1 MTTISP
7 VLWLVQY
14 GNPIEFI
21 VLQKCS
27 DLAHHIALGQW
38 TTNFGKGIEG
48 FPQQTTVNSCG
59 ILMLMYALSLSSEA
73 PFWFIERDM
82 AHIRKWWC
90 ISLMERFQID
100 GHGQRFA
107 YWTNEARA
115 LLQGSLQPIYRVPKV
130 RKREHELPTCV
141 HSEILNEVVLQEG
154 DKAYLTLALVCTTF
168 RDTVS
173 TNAFRRRAHFQWLD
187 SVATW
192 SRFSASYKKE
202 FYTMYTVDTSCE
214 CGMFYKN
221 CTPGKH
227 LTLDGLD
234 SRICWNKE
242 KG

>member
-100 GHGQRFA
+100 G
-107 YWTNEARA
+107 
-115 LLQGSLQPIYRVPKV
+115 
-130 RKREHELPTCV
+130 
-141 HSEILNEVVLQEG
+141 
-154 DKAYLTLALVCTTF
+154 
-168 RDTVS
+168 DTVS

-221 CTPGKH
+221 CTPGYVGTRKRGELQAVYSEDPH
-227 LTLDGLD
+227 PGYCNHFC
-234 SRICWNKE
+234 SQMK
-242 KG
+242 